1 MNSKM
6 RVPVIA
12 SFALMSVGLSA
23 CAAEQSSPQNSMT
36 FFVTSVGSGKG
47 ADLGGLAGADQ
58 HCQSLAKAAGAG
70 NRAWRAYLSNSAAGG
85 APAVNAIDR
94 IGRGPWRNAKGVVIA
109 TDIENLHGNNNV
121 TKQTNLTEKGTVVN
135 GRGDTPN
142 THDMLTGSQTNG
154 LAFPPGNDMTCGN
167 WTKSGTEGAVQMG
180 HSDRLGLSDDYYAK
194 SWNSSHASR
203 GGCSQ
208 AALISTG
215 GAGLFYC
222 FAAN

>member
-1 MNSKM
+1 MGNHKS
-6 RVPVIA
+6 RT
-12 SFALMSVGLSA
+12 ALVSTLVVATLGVA
-23 CAAEQSSPQNSMT
+23 GCVDPQQNRTT

-58 HCQSLAKAAGAG
+58 HCQNLAQAVGAG
-70 NRAWRAYLSNSAAGG
+70 NRTWRAYLSTASTATQPG
-85 APAVNAIDR
+85 VNAIDR
-94 IGRGPWRNAKGVVIA
+94 IGRGPWQNAKGVVIA
-109 TDIENLHGNNNV
+109 TDIENLHGANNI

-154 LAFPPGNDMTCGN
+154 LAFPAGTDLTCGN
-167 WTKSGTEGAVQMG
+167 YTKSGTDGAVQMG
-180 HSDRLGLSDDYYAK
+180 HSDRQGLTEDYYAR

-208 AALISTG
+208 PALVSTG

-222 FAAN
+222 FATN

>member
-1 MNSKM
+1 MLNARLK
-6 RVPVIA
+6 
-12 SFALMSVGLSA
+12 FAAIFTLVL
-23 CAAEQSSPQNSMT
+23 AALGISGCVDSQQNRMT

-58 HCQSLAKAAGAG
+58 HCQRLAQAAGAG
-70 NRAWRAYLSNSAAGG
+70 NRTWRAYLSTTATAT
-85 APAVNAIDR
+85 APGVNAIDR
-94 IGRGPWRNAKGVVIA
+94 IGRGPWQNARGEVIA
-109 TDIENLHGNNNV
+109 TDIENLHGLRNNI
-121 TKQTNLTEKGTVVN
+121 TKQTNLTEKATVVN

-142 THDMLTGSQTNG
+142 THDVLTGSQRNG
-154 LAFPPGNDMTCGN
+154 LAFPAGTDLTCGN
-167 WTKSGTEGAVQMG
+167 YTKSGTDGAVQVG
-180 HSDRLGLSDDYYAK
+180 HSDRQGLTDDDYAR

-208 AALISTG
+208 PALVSTG

>member
-1 MNSKM
+1 
-6 RVPVIA
+6 
-12 SFALMSVGLSA
+12 
-23 CAAEQSSPQNSMT
+23 MT